1 MAVPRRLIVI
11 AASALAT
18 GAVLYM
24 RNRMKERAER
34 EKADGGASVAAGGA
48 KQAPG
53 ASAAAAGGN
62 PGAQAHGSGS
72 DAPAGSLRELSQFL
86 AGESW
91 YDELGWQGIWER
103 EGIDTPDG
111 WLRTKGRDVL
121 ATERAK
127 LVEHPALLA
136 GCRRRWIVVCR
147 YAGIDVA
154 DAASLW
160 SGTETAAA

>member
-18 GAVLYM
+18 GAVLYV

-34 EKADGGASVAAGGA
+34 EKAEGA
-48 KQAPG
+48 KPSPG
-53 ASAAAAGGN
+53 PSAAAPASSAAA
-62 PGAQAHGSGS
+62 PGQGSAS

-111 WLRTKGRDVL
+111 WLRSKGRDVL

-160 SGTETAAA
+160 SATETAAA